1 MEGNHLTQDYLATSI
16 LFTLLFP
23 YCHFTL
29 TCCVAD
35 LNFLTLTHSLSSAR
49 TQEPQKQDYLSGIS
63 LGVVL
68 IQSLPD
74 GSTELLASFQDYAE
88 RPARSRVPHLFS
100 SSLCP

>member
-100 SSLCP
+100 